1 MARVS
6 PFSSPLLPSA
16 SPSSLHFE
24 GGWEVHAYGM
34 ELEREGEGEA
44 EHGIHATFICQGE
57 AVDNLNVLD
66 ILRRG
71 HDQILSQSPNQTSLS
86 AFGTFAV
93 TGELRSD
100 SEISYLP

>member
-1 MARVS
+1 M
-6 PFSSPLLPSA
+6 
-16 SPSSLHFE
+16 
-24 GGWEVHAYGM
+24 HAYGM
-34 ELEREGEGEA
+34 ELESEGEGEA